1 MGTTIPSTVPVTC
14 PGCQHEGPA
23 FVTLLGKSSRCKKCG
38 YVFCL
43 PKHVRIGC
51 PACETLLRVPV
62 EMLGHEVCCRFC
74 QASFHA
80 TLGQADG
87 RRRNRRLGRR
97 PPTTE
102 EALARLVAE
111 HEAIRAELDRLRME
125 REDSRQDRREL
136 EDLRARLDRLQAVR
150 PPTLVSPPMPT
161 PSISTMPKRSSSIPS
176 AARIGSL
183 HRGAKPAG
191 APSVSIRE
199 LIERLAGCEAMTDRL
214 IGRLRAEQERRH
226 EDRRSFAS
234 TLDRLQG
241 ELARAREGFDPAS
254 ARDSAR
260 DEIDAGASAE
270 ESSHDGLEAIAMPA
284 PARLS
289 DCGVAG

>member
-1 MGTTIPSTVPVTC
+1 MGMTIPSTVPVTC

-38 YVFCL
+38 HVFCL
-43 PKHVRIGC
+43 PRHVRIGC
-51 PACETLLRVPV
+51 PACESLLRVPV
-62 EMLGHEVCCRFC
+62 EMLGHEVACKFC
-74 QASFHA
+74 DTTFRA

-97 PPTTE
+97 PPSTE
-102 EALARLVAE
+102 EALIRLVAE
-111 HEAIRAELDRLRME
+111 QAAIRAELGRLRAE
-125 REDSRQDRREL
+125 SDDHSRQDRREL

-150 PPTLVSPPMPT
+150 PPTLVSPPLP
-161 PSISTMPKRSSSIPS
+161 PSPAPKRSSSIPS
-176 AARIGSL
+176 AARMGSL
-183 HRGAKPAG
+183 SRGAKPAA

-234 TLDRLQG
+234 TLERLQN
-241 ELARAREGFDPAS
+241 ELARARDGFGLDDVA
-254 ARDSAR
+254 AT
-260 DEIDAGASAE
+260 AE
-270 ESSHDGLEAIAMPA
+270 EHASEAPDAIAMPA

-289 DCGVAG
+289 DCGVA

>member
-38 YVFCL
+38 HVFCL

-62 EMLGHEVCCRFC
+62 EMLGHEVSCRFC
-74 QASFHA
+74 QANFHA
-80 TLGQADG
+80 ALGQADG
-87 RRRNRRLGRR
+87 RRRNGRLGRR

-102 EALARLVAE
+102 EALVRLVAE
-111 HEAIRAELDRLRME
+111 QAAIRAELGRLRAE
-125 REDSRQDRREL
+125 SNDHSRQDRREL

-150 PPTLVSPPMPT
+150 PPTLVSPPMPI
-161 PSISTMPKRSSSIPS
+161 PAISTLPKRSSSIPS
-176 AARIGSL
+176 AARMGSL
-183 HRGAKPAG
+183 PRGAKPAG
-191 APSVSIRE
+191 TPSVSIRE

-214 IGRLRAEQERRH
+214 IGRLKAEQERRH

-234 TLDRLQG
+234 TLERLQT
-241 ELARAREGFDPAS
+241 ELARARDGFGPADV
-254 ARDSAR
+254 DSP
-260 DEIDAGASAE
+260 AE
-270 ESSHDGLEAIAMPA
+270 DHATEAPEAIAMPA

-289 DCGVAG
+289 DCGVA